1 MIATRA
7 SRPHYAAHLA
17 PILERL
23 PADTPDDVCLVASH
37 RDLVTARRE
46 GFRPRSLILAQH
58 GIGQS
63 YSGTH
68 PSYPGGKDNY
78 DVGLFLVPNKY
89 AAARWREAYAG
100 AAIEIVGSPILDTL
114 PLGRTLRDPIDGYGD
129 VVAVSFHWDA
139 YHTPE
144 AGSAF
149 RVFRDQVAQLGDR
162 FSTVIGHAHPL
173 RKDAPRFYDK
183 VGIEFVPDFADV
195 CRRADVYVCDNSS
208 TLYEFASTGRP
219 VVVLNS
225 PQYRG
230 KVSHGLRFW
239 DAAHVGL
246 NAWPLDNL
254 GDVIERALQDPEPVR
269 TGRED
274 ALDIVYAYRRG
285 GAQRAADAIVRWL
298 EPAFVDPGDHFAGM
312 PA

>member
-1 MIATRA
+1 VIATRA

-23 PADTPDDVCLVASH
+23 PADIPDDVCLVASH

-46 GFRPRSLILAQH
+46 GFRHLILAQH

-63 YSGTH
+63 YTKPL
-68 PSYPGGKDNY
+68 PSYPGGKDNH
-78 DVGLFLVPNKY
+78 DVGLFLVPNKH
-89 AAARWREAYAG
+89 AADRWREAYAG
-100 AAIEIVGSPILDTL
+100 AAIEVVGSPILDTL
-114 PLGRTLRDPIDGYGD
+114 PRRVPDFTYRD
-129 VVAVSFHWDA
+129 VVAVSFHWNA
-139 YHTPE
+139 AHTPE

-149 RVFRDQVAQLGDR
+149 RIFRDQVAQLAER
-162 FSTVIGHAHPL
+162 FHVIGHGHPL
-173 RKDAPRFYDK
+173 RRGMPAFYERN
-183 VGIEFVPDFADV
+183 GIEYVPDFADV

-208 TLYEFASTGRP
+208 TLYEFAATGRP

-230 KVSHGLRFW
+230 RVNHGLRFW
-239 DAAHVGL
+239 EAACVGL
-246 NAWPLDNL
+246 NAWHGDNL
-254 GDVIERALQDPEPVR
+254 GDVIERALQDPLEAR
-269 TGRED
+269 YHREQ
-274 ALDIVYAYRRG
+274 ALDIVYAYRTG